1 MKKIKIEKF
10 ELKNFGRPFIVGEVG
25 INHNGKIKNAI
36 KMIEVAKRS
45 GCDAVK
51 FQTFKANEL
60 VNDKS
65 IKFSYF
71 SRGKKITESMYKMF
85 KRYEI
90 QSKFWS
96 KIKKHC
102 KKKKIIF
109 FSTPQNLSDLK
120 TLIKLKVP
128 AIKVG
133 SDDFTNIP
141 LIESYLKFNIPVIL
155 STGMS
160 NINDFKKVLK
170 IKNISKKSYLFTL
183 HI

>member
-1 MKKIKIEKF
+1 
-10 ELKNFGRPFIVGEVG
+10 
-25 INHNGKIKNAI
+25 
-36 KMIEVAKRS
+36 
-45 GCDAVK
+45 
-51 FQTFKANEL
+51 
-60 VNDKS
+60 
-65 IKFSYF
+65 
-71 SRGKKITESMYKMF
+71 MYKMF

-170 IKNISKKSYLFTL
+170 IKNISKKKLSFYFAHLSIPLLTSLLISINYFQL
-183 HI
+183 KKLQKIL

>member
-71 SRGKKITESMYKMF
+71 SREKKLRDQCIKCLKDMKYKVSF
-85 KRYEI
+85 GVK
-90 QSKFWS
+90 
-96 KIKKHC
+96 
-102 KKKKIIF
+102 
-109 FSTPQNLSDLK
+109 
-120 TLIKLKVP
+120 
-128 AIKVG
+128 
-133 SDDFTNIP
+133 
-141 LIESYLKFNIPVIL
+141 
-155 STGMS
+155 
-160 NINDFKKVLK
+160 
-170 IKNISKKSYLFTL
+170 
-183 HI
+183 